1 MGWIGD
7 GCGKWWE
14 IDGRSVEVK
23 TWSSGGRRATGGGGM
38 RAKGWEGSECFLAS
52 GWWDGYDGLGEV
64 EEVYLDEMGEKVRKV
79 GGFAGAAGA
88 AGAVS
93 LRRARLTLGLE

>member
-1 MGWIGD
+1 MDRGWVWKVVGD
-7 GCGKWWE
+7 RWEVCGGE
-14 IDGRSVEVK
+14 DVVVG
-23 TWSSGGRRATGGGGM
+23 RATGDGWGEM